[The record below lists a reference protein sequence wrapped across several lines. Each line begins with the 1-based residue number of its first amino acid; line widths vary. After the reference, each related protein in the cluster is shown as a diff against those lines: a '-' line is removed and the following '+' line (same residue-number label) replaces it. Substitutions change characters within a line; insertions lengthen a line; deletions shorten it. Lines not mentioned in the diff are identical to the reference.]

1 MYFLPRGLPTSASLW
16 QQAGLNIFKFHT
28 SVAPF
33 AASSSAAKSDL
44 AKLRKKTGYSLSIC
58 KKALS
63 ETNNNLGEA
72 EVWLKSQAQAQGW
85 AKAQKLQGRNTS
97 QGLLGLTIQGNKA
110 ALVELNCETDFVARN
125 KKFKSILENV
135 ANTCLNNN
143 SPSNSDDSFN
153 KIDIPRD
160 EISKLKIADGS
171 SLADL
176 VALNIGQIGENMAL
190 GDATF
195 IQTASG
201 INLAGLSHPATEKT
215 SGSSLMY
222 GRYIALM
229 AYTKADKEEIAL
241 PEGILEEKIPSQI
254 CQHIIGMNPTAV
266 KNEEDKENSLMHQ
279 KFLIDESVT
288 IEELCNAAGLNIIDF
303 TRREIG
309 RE

>member
-1 MYFLPRGLPTSASLW
+1 LPTSASLW
-16 QQAGLNIFKFHT
+16 QQVGLNSLKFHT
-28 SVAPF
+28 SVVPF
-33 AASSSAAKSDL
+33 AAASAAKSHL

-63 ETNNNLGEA
+63 ETNNDLAEA
-72 EVWLKSQAQAQGW
+72 EVWLKGQAQAQGW

-97 QGLLGLTIQGNKA
+97 QGLIGLTIQGNKA
-110 ALVELNCETDFVARN
+110 AVVELNCETDFVARN
-125 KKFKSILENV
+125 QKFKSILENV
-135 ANTCLNNN
+135 ANTCLN
-143 SPSNSDDSFN
+143 STTPSNSDDSFN

-160 EISKLKIADGS
+160 EISKLKIGDGS

-201 INLAGLSHPATEKT
+201 ISLAGLSHPAPDG

-229 AYTKADKEEIAL
+229 AYTKADKGELVL
-241 PEGILEEKIPSQI
+241 PEGLVEEKIPSQI
-254 CQHIIGMNPTAV
+254 CQHIIGMNPTSV
-266 KNEEDKENSLMHQ
+266 KNEEDTENSLMHQ

-288 IEELCNAAGLNIIDF
+288 VEELCSAAGLNIIDF

-309 RE
+309 RQ

>member
-1 MYFLPRGLPTSASLW
+1 MSRVLPVSAGLW
-16 QQAGLNIFKFHT
+16 QQAGLNSFKFHT
-28 SVAPF
+28 SVGSF
-33 AASSSAAKSDL
+33 AASSAAKSHL

-63 ETNNNLGEA
+63 ETNNDLGEA

-85 AKAQKLQGRNTS
+85 AKAQKLQGRNMS
-97 QGLLGLTIQGNKA
+97 QGLLGLSIQGNKA

-125 KKFKSILENV
+125 QKFKSIVENV
-135 ANTCLNNN
+135 ANTCLT
-143 SPSNSDDSFN
+143 STTPSDSSDSFN
-153 KIDIPRD
+153 RIDIPKE

-190 GDATF
+190 GSPTF
-195 IQTASG
+195 IQAASG
-201 INLAGLSHPATEKT
+201 INLTGLSHPAPEK
-215 SGSSLMY
+215 GSSVMY

-229 AYTKADKEEIAL
+229 AYTKTDKGELSL
-241 PEGILEEKIPSQI
+241 PEGIVEEKLPSQI

-266 KNEEDKENSLMHQ
+266 QNDEDKENSLMHQ
-279 KFLIDESVT
+279 AFLIDESVT
-288 IEELCNAAGLNIIDF
+288 IEELCKAAGLNIIDF

>member
-1 MYFLPRGLPTSASLW
+1 MYLLPRVLPTSASLW
-16 QQAGLNIFKFHT
+16 QQVGLNSLKFHT
-28 SVAPF
+28 SVVPF
-33 AASSSAAKSDL
+33 AAASAAKSHL

-63 ETNNNLGEA
+63 ETNNDLAEA
-72 EVWLKSQAQAQGW
+72 EVWLKGQAQAQGW

-97 QGLLGLTIQGNKA
+97 QGLIGLTIQGNKA
-110 ALVELNCETDFVARN
+110 AVVELNCETDFVARN
-125 KKFKSILENV
+125 QKFKSILENV
-135 ANTCLNNN
+135 ANTCLN
-143 SPSNSDDSFN
+143 STTPSNSDDSFN

-160 EISKLKIADGS
+160 EISKLKIGDGS

-201 INLAGLSHPATEKT
+201 ISLAGLSHPAPDG

-229 AYTKADKEEIAL
+229 AYTKADKGELVL
-241 PEGILEEKIPSQI
+241 PEGLVEEKIPSQI
-254 CQHIIGMNPTAV
+254 CQHIIGMNPTSV
-266 KNEEDKENSLMHQ
+266 KNEEDTENSLMHQ

-288 IEELCNAAGLNIIDF
+288 VEELCSAAGLNIIDF

-309 RE
+309 RQ

>member
-1 MYFLPRGLPTSASLW
+1 VNSL
-16 QQAGLNIFKFHT
+16 KFHT
-28 SVAPF
+28 SVVPF
-33 AASSSAAKSDL
+33 AAASAAKSDL

-63 ETNNNLGEA
+63 ETNNDLAEA
-72 EVWLKSQAQAQGW
+72 EVWLKGQAQAQGW

-97 QGLLGLTIQGNKA
+97 QGLIGLTIQGNKA

-125 KKFKSILENV
+125 QKFKSILENV
-135 ANTCLNNN
+135 ANTCLN
-143 SPSNSDDSFN
+143 STTPSNSDDSFN

-195 IQTASG
+195 IQAASG
-201 INLAGLSHPATEKT
+201 ISLAGLSHPATDV

-229 AYTKADKEEIAL
+229 AYTKADKGESVL
-241 PEGILEEKIPSQI
+241 PEGLVEEKIPSQI
-254 CQHIIGMNPTAV
+254 CQHIIGMNPTSV

-288 IEELCNAAGLNIIDF
+288 IEELCSATGLNIIDF

-309 RE
+309 RQ